1 MRNTNL
7 LVIALAAGL
16 LVTGCARDKLR
27 ADFGKSTEL
36 NRAAQVVDP
45 KAGARDY
52 PMPTADGK
60 KVEAAIDRY
69 QKEKP
74 DTSRGKLVSDVGK

>member
-7 LVIALAAGL
+7 VVLGLAATL
-16 LVTGCARDKLR
+16 LVAGCAREHLR
-27 ADFGKSTEL
+27 SDFGKSTEI
-36 NRAAQVVDP
+36 NRTAQVVDP
-45 KAGARDY
+45 AASKRDY

-60 KVEAAIDRY
+60 KVEASIDRY

-74 DTSRGKLVSDVGK
+74 ESSRGKLVSDVGN